1 MRRTKLGML
10 ILSFI
15 LLIGGCAEQKLLE
28 KIGLITLVGYDLDED
43 GKVVTTAVIR
53 QVDPEFQSMVTTSS
67 AINESSLGAMTEIN
81 RKTTKKL
88 VQGQMRITLFG
99 ETLATE
105 GIRPFL
111 NTLSKNST
119 TSSGILLA
127 MTEGNS
133 YELLE
138 YPYENIND
146 VGQEIYKL
154 IEQNVDAE
162 LVVSTTLHEVVQDY
176 YSVGRD
182 IVLPIIER
190 KDEVIEVSGLA
201 LFNKDKIV
209 GQLPAKDS
217 FYLLLIRGKFKSGK
231 FETSI
236 PGDIFSSNVFNS
248 SESVPVVLD
257 TITSTNKLKLSDHT
271 IPEYELQINLKG
283 RILELDA
290 EVDFDNPKDVVKL
303 EKAINESLKKDL
315 QSLFEYGQEINSD
328 IFGLGEQYRSQ
339 VRKSKLTH
347 ESWHAMYPTAKV
359 NIKVN
364 FKILRSGV
372 FE

>member
-1 MRRTKLGML
+1 MIKKLGL
-10 ILSFI
+10 VILSLT

-28 KIGLITLVGYDLDED
+28 KIGLITLAGYDLNED

-53 QVDPEFQSMVTTSS
+53 QVDQEFQSMVTTSS
-67 AINESSLGAMTEIN
+67 AVNDSSLGALTEIN

-88 VQGQMRITLFG
+88 MQGQMRITLFG

-105 GIRPFL
+105 GIGSFL
-111 NTLSKNST
+111 NTLSKNSS

-127 MTEGNS
+127 MTAGNAK
-133 YELLE
+133 ELLE
-138 YPYENIND
+138 YPYKNIND

-162 LVVSTTLHEVVQDY
+162 LVTSSTLHEVSQDY

-182 IVLPIIER
+182 MIIPIIER
-190 KDEVIEVSGLA
+190 KEEVIEVTGVA
-201 LFNKDKIV
+201 LFNKDKLV

-231 FETSI
+231 FETTI
-236 PGDIFSSNVFNS
+236 PGDIFSSNQSDS
-248 SESVPVVLD
+248 SEPVPVVLD
-257 TITSTNKLKLSDHT
+257 TISSTKKLKLTDKNV
-271 IPEYELQINLKG
+271 PEFELQINLNG

-290 EVDFDNPKDVVKL
+290 EMDFDNPVEIEKL
-303 EKAINESLKKDL
+303 EKAIN
-315 QSLFEYGQEINSD
+315 QSLTEELKSILDYCQEINSD
-328 IFGLGEQYRSQ
+328 VFGLGKQYRSQ
-339 VRKSKLTH
+339 VRNSKLTH
-347 ESWHAMYPTAKV
+347 ESWHAKYPTAKV
-359 NIKVN
+359 NIKIN